1 MLIIKNDYN
10 YNNLRLII
18 IILYSMLSIKEKVF
32 DLIKQGN
39 KYPQQTESWIKKRHD
54 LITATNV
61 ASIIGCNPN
70 KSWGDLLKEKSNPSP
85 PLFFSNKSTEHGNK
99 YEPIARNIYE
109 IMNQC
114 KVHECGLLIHPEYPW
129 LGASPDGIRECGTLL
144 EIKCL
149 HKRRQVS
156 EIPAYYKAQVQI
168 QLQVTK
174 MKRANLFQCKFIEVN
189 KDKYD
194 EIPGIEGLQK
204 GIGKHNGYPFYWYLE
219 DYSNKLIERNDEWFK
234 FHLIPLENFYKIF
247 MTNRNKII
255 SITKT
260 TNTTNTNKTTKTT
273 KKRSKITNTIKIN
286 KTTKKRSNLYEL
298 QDCPAKRTRSMTSG
312 LFTKSISHYMS
323 MLTFDIKKI
332 EFMDLNEWVSATE
345 TRNYMI
351 RDSILDYCDRYGEMI
366 GLQSDNNKDIR
377 FDFNIYIKKQ
387 GTAFEGAIVENLKK
401 RFLFDNRTIANTIY
415 EALSEDNVKKTKDA
429 IMDGVPIIFQA
440 VFHNKSNKT
449 YGIADILV
457 RSDYLN
463 YIFERPVLNK
473 KEISKRA
480 PNLPIGK
487 NYHYRVVDIKFKSLY
502 FTNSGNRLKN
512 EGTMRASKAQVI
524 IYNMALAEI
533 QGYLPP
539 TAYLLGRRTVF
550 KNEKICNPFCKPG
563 PVNMSE
569 LEIVN
574 ETHNAIQWRRD
585 LKQHGSTW
593 SLSPPTREELLP
605 NMSNRLDYPYHNVKK
620 ELAIKSKDIT
630 SLWNCGIKERKIMS
644 ESGITKWS
652 DPKCTGEALLG
663 KSKRGETLQQILDCN
678 RLNKMVLPKKLTKKD
693 KKNISKFT
701 NIEFFVDFETVNDVN
716 DNFDHILDYK
726 PIEGKETNFDEY
738 NGIIYMIGLGWSYG
752 KGDWQYECYLVNDL
766 TYEEEKRII
775 KEWFNKMIEL
785 RGDHEMTRV
794 YHWTHAEISWLNRVL
809 KRTTDL
815 EKCHIQWYDL
825 HELFTKIP
833 ITLYGVFD
841 FKLKAIAKG
850 LYRMGL
856 IKTDWNSTTVDGIGA
871 MMMAW
876 YCYKNAD
883 KDTDI
888 AKLPEMI
895 DVIKY
900 NEVDCKVLW
909 EIINWLRNW

>member
-1 MLIIKNDYN
+1 MSSVKA
-10 YNNLRLII
+10 
-18 IILYSMLSIKEKVF
+18 KVF
-32 DLIKQGN
+32 NLIKQGN
-39 KYPQQTESWIKKRHD
+39 KYPQQTEIWIKKRHD

-61 ASIIGCNPN
+61 ASIIGCNPY
-70 KSWGDLLKEKSNPSP
+70 KPWSDLLKEKSNPSP

-99 YEPIARNIYE
+99 YEPIARHIYE
-109 IMNQC
+109 TMNQC

-156 EIPAYYKAQVQI
+156 EIPAYYEAQVQI
-168 QLQVTK
+168 QLQVTG
-174 MKRANLFQCKFIEVN
+174 MKRAHLFQCKFTEVS
-189 KDKYD
+189 KEKYD
-194 EIPGIEGLQK
+194 EIPGIEGFQK
-204 GIGKHNGYPFYWYLE
+204 GIGEHNGYPFYWYLE
-219 DYSNKLIERNDEWFK
+219 DYSNKLIERDDEWFK
-234 FHLIPLENFYKIF
+234 FHLIPLENFYKMF
-247 MTNRNKII
+247 MTNRAEIL
-255 SITKT
+255 STSKT
-260 TNTTNTNKTTKTT
+260 TVISKGKEG
-273 KKRSKITNTIKIN
+273 KKRGH
-286 KTTKKRSNLYEL
+286 LYEST
-298 QDCPAKRTRSMTSG
+298 DCPAKRTRSMTAAAASTTLATPVSHHMSTL
-312 LFTKSISHYMS
+312 LFNTK
-323 MLTFDIKKI
+323 KV
-332 EFMDLNEWVSATE
+332 EFMDLNKWVSATE

-351 RDSILDYCDRYGEMI
+351 RDPILDYCARYGEMV
-366 GLQSDNNKDIR
+366 GLQSDNNKDPR

-387 GTAFEGAIVENLKK
+387 GTAFEEAIVENLKK
-401 RFLFDNRTIANTIY
+401 RFLFDYITIANTVY
-415 EALSEDNVKKTKDA
+415 EALSEDNVKRTKDA
-429 IMDGVPIIFQA
+429 MMEGVPIIFQA

-449 YGIADILV
+449 YGIADMLV

-463 YIFERPVLNK
+463 KIFERPVLNK
-473 KEISKRA
+473 KKMTKRA
-480 PNLPIGK
+480 PNLPAGK
-487 NYHYRVVDIKFKSLY
+487 NYHYRVIDMKFKSLY
-502 FTNSGNRLKN
+502 FTNNENRLKN

-539 TAYLLGRRTVF
+539 TAYLLGRRAVF
-550 KNEKICNPFCKPG
+550 KDEKVCNPFCKPG

-574 ETHNAIQWRRD
+574 ETQRAIEWRHD

-652 DPKCTGEALLG
+652 DPGCTGEALLG
-663 KSKRGETLQQILDCN
+663 KGKRGETLQQILDCN
-678 RLNKMVLPKKLTKKD
+678 RLNKMVLPKKLRKKD
-693 KKNISKFT
+693 KKSIQKFLPV
-701 NIEFFVDFETVNDVN
+701 EFFVDFETVNDVN
-716 DNFDHILDYK
+716 DNFDHIRDYK
-726 PIEGKETNFDEY
+726 PIKGKEIKFDEY

-766 TYEEEKRII
+766 TYEEEERII
-775 KEWFNKMIEL
+775 TEWFNKMIEL

-809 KRTTDL
+809 NRATDL
-815 EKCHIQWYDL
+815 EECHIQWYDL

-841 FKLKAIAKG
+841 FKLKAVAKG
-850 LYRMGL
+850 LHRMGL
-856 IKTDWNSTTVDGIGA
+856 IKTDWNSATVDGMGA

-876 YCYKNAD
+876 YCYQNAD
-883 KDTDI
+883 EDTDVG
-888 AKLPEMI
+888 KLPEMI